1 MVMKAVARMLSP
13 GGRKGRLSI
22 LIFHRVLARRDAIMN
37 WDRDALEFERA
48 IAWLKAWFNVLP
60 LDEAIV
66 RLRDRSLPAC
76 AAAITFDDGYADNC
90 TVAMPI
96 LQSHGLTAT
105 FFIATGYLDGGR
117 MWNDTVVEAV
127 RRCRTASL
135 DLSAEGLGRY
145 ELGSPEAIR
154 EAIMSILN
162 QVKYQDPRERLK
174 TVDYV
179 ASVAGGVLPSDLML
193 TSEQVKMMRRA
204 GMSIGAHTVTHPIIG
219 RLGPDEVRAEI
230 VGSKEF
236 LESLLQERVGLFAY
250 PNGQPTL
257 DYRREDAEA
266 IRSLGFD
273 AAVTTASGVAD
284 ADSDLMQ
291 LPRFT
296 PWERTRL
303 RFGVRLFRNI
313 LQNPGLRAGQLAD

>member
-1 MVMKAVARMLSP
+1 M
-13 GGRKGRLSI
+13 
-22 LIFHRVLARRDAIMN
+22 
-37 WDRDALEFERA
+37 
-48 IAWLKAWFNVLP
+48 
-60 LDEAIV
+60 
-66 RLRDRSLPAC
+66 
-76 AAAITFDDGYADNC
+76 
-90 TVAMPI
+90 
-96 LQSHGLTAT
+96 
-105 FFIATGYLDGGR
+105 
-117 MWNDTVVEAV
+117 
-127 RRCRTASL
+127 
-135 DLSAEGLGRY
+135 
-145 ELGSPEAIR
+145 
-154 EAIMSILN
+154 
-162 QVKYQDPRERLK
+162 
-174 TVDYV
+174 
-179 ASVAGGVLPSDLML
+179 AGGVLPSDLML

>member
-1 MVMKAVARMLSP
+1 MKAVARMLSP

-22 LIFHRVLARRDAIMN
+22 LIFHRVLARRDAIIN

-48 IAWLKAWFNVLP
+48 IAWLKAWFNILP

-66 RLRDRSLPAC
+66 RLQDRSLPAR

-127 RRCRTASL
+127 RRCRTANL

-145 ELGSPEAIR
+145 ELGSPAAIR
-154 EAIMSILN
+154 EAIISILN
-162 QVKYQDPRERLK
+162 KVKYRDPRERLK

-230 VGSKEF
+230 AGSKEF

-296 PWERTRL
+296 PWDRTRL
-303 RFGVRLFRNI
+303 RFGVRLFRNL

>member
-1 MVMKAVARMLSP
+1 MKAVARMLSP

-22 LIFHRVLARRDAIMN
+22 LIFHRVLARRDAIIN

-48 IAWLKAWFNVLP
+48 IAWLKAWFNILP

-66 RLRDRSLPAC
+66 RLQDRSLPAR

-127 RRCRTASL
+127 RRCRTANL

-145 ELGSPEAIR
+145 ELGSPAAIR
-154 EAIMSILN
+154 EAIISILN
-162 QVKYQDPRERLK
+162 KVKYRDPRERLK

-230 VGSKEF
+230 AGSKEF

-250 PNGQPTL
+250 PNGRPTL

>member
-1 MVMKAVARMLSP
+1 MKAVARMLSP

>member
-1 MVMKAVARMLSP
+1 MKAVARMLSP

-48 IAWLKAWFNVLP
+48 IAWLKAWFNILP

-66 RLRDRSLPAC
+66 RLQDRSLPAR

-145 ELGSPEAIR
+145 ELGSPAAIR
-154 EAIMSILN
+154 EAIISILN
-162 QVKYQDPRERLK
+162 KVKYRDPRERLK

-230 VGSKEF
+230 AGSKEF

-250 PNGQPTL
+250 PNGRPTL

-296 PWERTRL
+296 PWDRTRL
-303 RFGVRLFRNI
+303 RFGVRLFRNL

>member
-1 MVMKAVARMLSP
+1 MKAVARMLSP

-22 LIFHRVLARRDAIMN
+22 LIFHRVLARRDAIIN

-48 IAWLKAWFNVLP
+48 IAWLKAWFNILP

-145 ELGSPEAIR
+145 ELGSPAAIR
-154 EAIMSILN
+154 EAIISILN
-162 QVKYQDPRERLK
+162 KVKYRDPRERLK

>member
-1 MVMKAVARMLSP
+1 MKAVARMLSP

-127 RRCRTASL
+127 RRCRTANL

-162 QVKYQDPRERLK
+162 QVKYRDPRERLK

-230 VGSKEF
+230 AGSKEF

>member
-1 MVMKAVARMLSP
+1 MKAVARMLSP

-22 LIFHRVLARRDAIMN
+22 LIFHRVLARRDAIIN

-145 ELGSPEAIR
+145 ELGSPAAIR
-154 EAIMSILN
+154 EAIISILN
-162 QVKYQDPRERLK
+162 KVKYRDPRERLK

-230 VGSKEF
+230 AGSKEF

-250 PNGQPTL
+250 PNGRPTL

>member
-1 MVMKAVARMLSP
+1 MKAVARMLSP

-22 LIFHRVLARRDAIMN
+22 LIFHRVLARRDAIIN

-48 IAWLKAWFNVLP
+48 IAWLKAWFNILP

-66 RLRDRSLPAC
+66 RLQDRSLPAR

-127 RRCRTASL
+127 RRCRTANL

-145 ELGSPEAIR
+145 ELGSPAAIR
-154 EAIMSILN
+154 EAIISILN
-162 QVKYQDPRERLK
+162 KVKYRDPRERLK

-230 VGSKEF
+230 AGSKEF

-250 PNGQPTL
+250 PNGRPTL

-296 PWERTRL
+296 PWDRTRL

>member
-1 MVMKAVARMLSP
+1 MKAVARMLSP

-22 LIFHRVLARRDAIMN
+22 LIFHRVLARRDAIIN

-48 IAWLKAWFNVLP
+48 IAWLKAWFNILP

-66 RLRDRSLPAC
+66 RLQDRSLPAC

-127 RRCRTASL
+127 RRCRTANL

-145 ELGSPEAIR
+145 ELGSPAAIR
-154 EAIMSILN
+154 EAIISILN
-162 QVKYQDPRERLK
+162 KVKYRDPRERLK

-230 VGSKEF
+230 AGSKEF

-250 PNGQPTL
+250 PNGRPTL

-296 PWERTRL
+296 PWDRTRL
-303 RFGVRLFRNI
+303 RFGVRLFRNL

>member
-1 MVMKAVARMLSP
+1 MKAVARMLSP

-22 LIFHRVLARRDAIMN
+22 LIFHRVLARRDAIIN

-48 IAWLKAWFNVLP
+48 IAWLKAWFNILP

-66 RLRDRSLPAC
+66 RLQDRSLPAR

-127 RRCRTASL
+127 RRCRTANL

-145 ELGSPEAIR
+145 ELGSPAAIR
-154 EAIMSILN
+154 EAIISILN
-162 QVKYQDPRERLK
+162 KVKYRDPRERLK

-230 VGSKEF
+230 AGSKEF

-250 PNGQPTL
+250 PNGRPTL

-296 PWERTRL
+296 PWDRTRL
-303 RFGVRLFRNI
+303 RFGVRLFRNL